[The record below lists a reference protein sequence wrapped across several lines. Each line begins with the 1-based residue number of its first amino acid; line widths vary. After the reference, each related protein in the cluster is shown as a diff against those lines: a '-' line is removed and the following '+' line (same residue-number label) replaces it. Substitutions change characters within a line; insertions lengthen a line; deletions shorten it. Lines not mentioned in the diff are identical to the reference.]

1 MTITSGDAS
10 APRVDA
16 ASPPRL
22 IDASSLESAGNG
34 ISVVAAPAP
43 TDVPAL
49 AVAAPEPT
57 ALPAPRPAATAHE
70 FPEVEPSV
78 LSPAIADPAADSTTT
93 DDTTTTD
100 APLSARLRA
109 ALPVT
114 GPGLTGLGGVLLG
127 ILVVGL
133 GALLDVAL
141 GGSLGLGFRVTFVLG
156 CVLVAMAVRIRALA
170 TAAVLPPLLFA
181 GSAFFETKQAGLTHG
196 YREAALDTATTLAL
210 SAPLLFLGTA
220 VALAI
225 AVVRLVVHA
234 VRR

>member
-16 ASPPRL
+16 ASPPRS
-22 IDASSLESAGNG
+22 IGASSHEPAGNG

-57 ALPAPRPAATAHE
+57 ALPAPRPDTAHE
-70 FPEVEPSV
+70 SPEVEPSL
-78 LSPAIADPAADSTTT
+78 LSPAIADPAVGSTTT

-127 ILVVGL
+127 TLVVGL
-133 GALLDVAL
+133 GALLDAAL

-181 GSAFFETKQAGLTHG
+181 GSAYFETRRAGLTHG
-196 YREAALDTATTLAL
+196 YREAALDAATTLAL
-210 SAPLLFLGTA
+210 SAPVLYLGTA

-225 AVVRLVVHA
+225 VLVRLVVHA

>member
-16 ASPPRL
+16 ASPPRS
-22 IDASSLESAGNG
+22 IGASSLEPAGNG

-57 ALPAPRPAATAHE
+57 ALPAPRPDTAHE
-70 FPEVEPSV
+70 SPEVEPS
-78 LSPAIADPAADSTTT
+78 LLCPAIADPADSTTT

-100 APLSARLRA
+100 APLSARLRG

-127 ILVVGL
+127 TLVVGL
-133 GALLDVAL
+133 GALLDATL

-181 GSAFFETKQAGLTHG
+181 GSAYFETRRAGLTHG
-196 YREAALDTATTLAL
+196 YREAALDAATTLAL
-210 SAPLLFLGTA
+210 SAPVLFLGTA

-225 AVVRLVVHA
+225 VLVRLVVHA